1 MVMSTRSKHA
11 TRILDAIRDEGR
23 PLSADEV
30 RDLLRDTGVGQATV
44 YRVLNAA
51 VDEGMLRKVDLP
63 NEPSRF
69 EPSELPHHHHFQ
81 CDSCGRVFDIVGCP
95 GDLSGMLPSG
105 FKLRSH
111 DITLRGQCAE
121 CRRAAS

>member
-1 MVMSTRSKHA
+1 MSTRSKHA
-11 TRILDAIRDEGR
+11 NRIFDTIRDEGR

-44 YRVLNAA
+44 YRVLSAG
-51 VDEGMLRKVDLP
+51 VDEGLLKRVDLP

-81 CDSCGRVFDIVGCP
+81 CDVCGKVYDIEGCP
-95 GDLSGMLPSG
+95 GDLSGMLPAG
-105 FKLRSH
+105 FRLRSH
-111 DITLRGQCAE
+111 DITLRGECAE

>member
-1 MVMSTRSKHA
+1 MSTRSKHA
-11 TRILDAIRDEGR
+11 NRIFDTIRDEGR

-44 YRVLNAA
+44 YRVLSAG
-51 VDEGMLRKVDLP
+51 VDEGLLKRVDLP

-81 CDSCGRVFDIVGCP
+81 CDVCGKVYDIEGCP

-111 DITLRGQCAE
+111 DITLRGDCAE

>member
-1 MVMSTRSKHA
+1 MSTRSKHA

-30 RDLLRDTGVGQATV
+30 RDLLRETGVGQATV

-81 CDSCGRVFDIVGCP
+81 CDLCGRVYDIEGCP
-95 GDLSGMLPSG
+95 GDLSGMLPKG

-111 DITLRGQCAE
+111 DITLRGE
-121 CRRAAS
+121 CGKCGKAAS